1 MRQGLLTKK
10 GIIMITLAD
19 QIKSL
24 LSIVDTC
31 MFEQSISLTEYLDSK
46 NQILA
51 DISDYFLH
59 H

>member
-1 MRQGLLTKK
+1 
-10 GIIMITLAD
+10 MITLAD